1 MQFWI
6 VLDDILLV
14 PWHKEKCNQIVFY
27 LFFIFASNCFSCA
40 FSSQLRS
47 FLLPHFVMV
56 KHRGFTMHCVEV
68 FRLFDF
74 FFLQHLL
81 SALSAK
87 LRVEEG
93 EELGQQ
99 PWACHCFWVIQ
110 PTPPC
115 LCCFPTISFCSS
127 VVPPLCFPPLFW
139 SRIIALAT
147 QSLLLCKSVQ
157 CPTLLCLFSRFPIFT
172 PMNVAWYFLCA
183 LVQCTFLALQPE
195 MYTYFRQYL
204 RFLLLSLLEKKWFKP
219 FISTNRW
226 VNSEGGT

>member
-1 MQFWI
+1 
-6 VLDDILLV
+6 
-14 PWHKEKCNQIVFY
+14 
-27 LFFIFASNCFSCA
+27 
-40 FSSQLRS
+40 
-47 FLLPHFVMV
+47 MV
-56 KHRGFTMHCVEV
+56 IHRGFTMHCVQV

-74 FFLQHLL
+74 LFFFAASPFCSISKAQ
-81 SALSAK
+81 SGGRGRTGSTALS
-87 LRVEEG
+87 LS
-93 EELGQQ
+93 LI
-99 PWACHCFWVIQ
+99 HCFWVIQ

-127 VVPPLCFPPLFW
+127 VVPPLRFPPLFW
-139 SRIIALAT
+139 SRIISLAT

-157 CPTLLCLFSRFPIFT
+157 CPTLLCLFSRFPICT
-172 PMNVAWYFLCA
+172 PVNVAWYFSCA

-204 RFLLLSLLEKKWFKP
+204 RFLLLSLLGKKNDFKP